1 MMDTP
6 ATPAELA
13 VELAGA
19 LEAAGIPYAI
29 GGAVAYGFWGAARGT
44 QDLDL
49 NVFLSAEQAAPAI
62 DALITAGVKL
72 DRDEVLRSTRERGDA
87 RGFAGDIP
95 VDLFFLSIPLHR
107 SAASRIVAVNLL
119 GHTIRIL
126 SAEDLVILKMLFF
139 RGKDLVDV
147 ERVLATQGHR
157 LDRSYVRRWL
167 VDCVGDEDARLAKW
181 DALCAV
187 LPAAS

>member
-1 MMDTP
+1 MDTP
-6 ATPAELA
+6 STPADLA
-13 VELAGA
+13 VELARA

-49 NVFLSAEQAAPAI
+49 NVFLTADQAAPAV
-62 DALITAGVKL
+62 DVLLGAGVRF
-72 DRDEVLRSTRERGDA
+72 DRDEALQSARDRGDA
-87 RGFAGDIP
+87 RGFSGDIP

-107 SAASRIVAVNLL
+107 AAASRIVAVKLL

-157 LDRSYVRRWL
+157 LDRAYVRRWL
-167 VDCVGDEDARLAKW
+167 VDCVGEEDARLVKW
-181 DALCAV
+181 DTMCAA